1 MNTKKHLTIGL
12 TGGIGSGK
20 SAVSDWFAKHGIDI
34 IDADIIAHAITAK
47 GSPALDQL
55 AQVFGDWVV
64 IKDGKQAGEYNRAA
78 MRAYILANPDAI
90 NTLNAITHP
99 HIQARIADELERST
113 SAYRILSVPLL
124 IEGMKKSPNLAQLC
138 DRILVVDVP
147 KNIQL
152 ERALM
157 RDAAKLAHQKDPA
170 AYIQTIIDK
179 QVTRQARLSVCDDV
193 VDNSGTLDQLH
204 AQLEDLH
211 QYYLTLTN
219 NTNYYT

>member
-1 MNTKKHLTIGL
+1 MNTKKRLTIGL

-20 SAVSDWFAKHGIDI
+20 SAVSDWFAKQGIDV

-55 AQVFGDWVV
+55 AQAFGDWVI
-64 IKDGKQAGEYNRAA
+64 IKDGEHAGEYNRAA

-99 HIQARIADELERST
+99 HIQARIVDELERST
-113 SAYRILSVPLL
+113 SSYRILSVPLL
-124 IEGMKKSPNLAQLC
+124 TEGMKKSPNLAQLC

-147 KNIQL
+147 EHIQL
-152 ERALM
+152 ERALA
-157 RDAAKLAHQKDPA
+157 RDSNKLAHHDNPT
-170 AYIQTIIDK
+170 AYIQAIIAK
-179 QVTRQARLSVCDDV
+179 QATRQDRLSVSDDV

-204 AQLEDLH
+204 TQLEDLH